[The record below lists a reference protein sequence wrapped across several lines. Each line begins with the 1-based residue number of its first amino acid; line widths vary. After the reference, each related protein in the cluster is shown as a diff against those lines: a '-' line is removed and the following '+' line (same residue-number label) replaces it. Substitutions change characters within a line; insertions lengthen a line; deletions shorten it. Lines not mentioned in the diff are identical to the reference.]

1 MKHSKGESSDDE
13 NDDISAD
20 RGSHKPVHDE
30 STKDQQ
36 KGAKTLTLQMIKTW
50 KSELEVRFFMYDND
64 YK

>member
-30 STKDQQ
+30 SCEDQQ

-64 YK
+64 Y